1 MGETRLV
8 NREADFLQNAIVT
21 SHVAVG
27 SLILVTALAIAVRLA
42 RQFGVTAPRLSK
54 RASQVA
60 GVAL

>member
-1 MGETRLV
+1 MGETKLV

-27 SLILVTALAIAVRLA
+27 SLILVTALAIVLRLA
-42 RQFGVTAPRLSK
+42 RQFGVGTLRLNIKPSPL
-54 RASQVA
+54 A